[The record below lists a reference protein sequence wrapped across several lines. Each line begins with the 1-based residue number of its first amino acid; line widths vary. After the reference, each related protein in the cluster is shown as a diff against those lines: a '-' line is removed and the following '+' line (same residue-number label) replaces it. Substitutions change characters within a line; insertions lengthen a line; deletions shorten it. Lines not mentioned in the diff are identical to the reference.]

1 MERRHAKL
9 GGSSAE
15 RWMNCPG
22 SVALSAGIA
31 EEPPGEHASRG
42 TAAHELLETSLTLGC
57 APEEFRGDTIEADG
71 MSFVVDDDLIIPVTV
86 AYRYITKR
94 LAETGGTLQLEVW
107 VHDPDL
113 PDCGGYG
120 DVFIVDESANKLIT
134 IDYKNGFK
142 NVSAVENKQLMF
154 YGLLYD
160 TEVPFDEY
168 EFVIVQPN
176 SPGEPIESWSAS
188 QTTMAEFFN
197 SVGWGASRVRRAEET
212 PTDQLLDQNLL
223 TIGPHCDYCKAKLK
237 CPAMSAGF
245 DEFDKDVDAGAE
257 ELSPERMGVI
267 LYRRKAME
275 KFFDAVADRANQ
287 LNQKGVKVPGT
298 KLVRKFGNRS
308 YTMSD
313 DELLKRLRNA
323 GYGKKLV
330 TVQKVLTPKQ
340 LEAAIDDPELVDRLT
355 TREYKG
361 LETVLES
368 ARGEAVDPAA
378 EASAAFAT
386 VDE

>member
-1 MERRHAKL
+1 MERLHAKL

-57 APEEFRGDTIEADG
+57 APEEFRGDTIEADV

-160 TEVPFDEY
+160 TEVTFDDY
-168 EFVIVQPN
+168 EFVIIQPN
-176 SPGEPIESWSAS
+176 SPGEPIESWSTS

-197 SVGWGASRVRRAEET
+197 SV
-212 PTDQLLDQNLL
+212 
-223 TIGPHCDYCKAKLK
+223 
-237 CPAMSAGF
+237 
-245 DEFDKDVDAGAE
+245 
-257 ELSPERMGVI
+257 
-267 LYRRKAME
+267 
-275 KFFDAVADRANQ
+275 
-287 LNQKGVKVPGT
+287 
-298 KLVRKFGNRS
+298 
-308 YTMSD
+308 
-313 DELLKRLRNA
+313 
-323 GYGKKLV
+323 
-330 TVQKVLTPKQ
+330 
-340 LEAAIDDPELVDRLT
+340 
-355 TREYKG
+355 
-361 LETVLES
+361 
-368 ARGEAVDPAA
+368 
-378 EASAAFAT
+378 
-386 VDE
+386 

>member
-57 APEEFRGDTIEADG
+57 APEEFRGETIEADG
-71 MSFVVDDDLIIPVTV
+71 IQFVVDDDLIIPVTV

-94 LAETGGTLQLEVW
+94 LEETGGTLELEVW
-107 VHDPDL
+107 VDDLEL

-160 TEVPFDEY
+160 TEVPFDDY
-168 EFVIVQPN
+168 EFVIIQPN
-176 SPGEPIESWSAS
+176 SPGEPIESWATDQETMRGFRLKVESAIERVLE
-188 QTTMAEFFN
+188 AEKN
-197 SVGWGASRVRRAEET
+197 D
-212 PTDQLLDQNLL
+212 TDQLIKLDLL

-237 CPAMSAGF
+237 CPAMMAGF
-245 DEFDKDVDAGAE
+245 DELNKDVDTGVD

-313 DELLKRLRNA
+313 DELLKKLRNA

>member
-42 TAAHELLETSLTLGC
+42 TAAHDLLETCLTLGC
-57 APEEFRGDTIEADG
+57 APEEFRGETIEADG
-71 MSFVVDDDLIIPVTV
+71 MSFVVDDDLITPVTI

-160 TEVPFDEY
+160 TEVPFDDY
-168 EFVIVQPN
+168 EFVIIQPN
-176 SPGEPIESWSAS
+176 SPGEPIE
-188 QTTMAEFFN
+188 
-197 SVGWGASRVRRAEET
+197 RA
-212 PTDQLLDQNLL
+212 
-223 TIGPHCDYCKAKLK
+223 
-237 CPAMSAGF
+237 
-245 DEFDKDVDAGAE
+245 
-257 ELSPERMGVI
+257 
-267 LYRRKAME
+267 
-275 KFFDAVADRANQ
+275 
-287 LNQKGVKVPGT
+287 
-298 KLVRKFGNRS
+298 
-308 YTMSD
+308 
-313 DELLKRLRNA
+313 
-323 GYGKKLV
+323 
-330 TVQKVLTPKQ
+330 
-340 LEAAIDDPELVDRLT
+340 
-355 TREYKG
+355 
-361 LETVLES
+361 
-368 ARGEAVDPAA
+368 
-378 EASAAFAT
+378 
-386 VDE
+386 